1 MPRSS
6 GPIDVR
12 IGSRLAIARKSAG
25 LSQGELGKRI
35 GVSYHQIQK
44 YEMGTNR
51 ISATSL
57 LNLARALDISLG
69 YFFEGIAGLD
79 NNKSPAL
86 DDSLTLQAATPEGKK
101 LLQAFFRIKQQK
113 IRNRLL
119 DFVVS
124 LSQETEPPSDPAIE
138 PERK

>member
-1 MPRSS
+1 M
-6 GPIDVR
+6 
-12 IGSRLAIARKSAG
+12 RLAVARKSAG

-44 YEMGTNR
+44 YETGTNR
-51 ISATSL
+51 VSATSL

-69 YFFEGIAGLD
+69 YFFEGIAVLD
-79 NNKSPAL
+79 GSKSPAL
-86 DDSLTLQAATPEGKK
+86 DETLTLQAATPEGKK

-124 LSQETEPPSDPAIE
+124 LSQEPESLAENIAEPGQ
-138 PERK
+138 K